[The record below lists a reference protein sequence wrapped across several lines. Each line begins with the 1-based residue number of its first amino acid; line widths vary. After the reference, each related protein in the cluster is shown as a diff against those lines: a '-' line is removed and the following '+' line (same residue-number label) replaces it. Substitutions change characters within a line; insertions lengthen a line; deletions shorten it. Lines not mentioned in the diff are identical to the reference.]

1 MKSKYW
7 ILLNMQMLRYWNPLF
22 FHREKSGKGSRK
34 NLAVGVGIAVVGMV
48 TMLYSGMAAY
58 GYTQMGAAHMI
69 PRLMSSLSAWMTFLF
84 LFLKSEGALFGCKD
98 FDLMGSLPVGTA
110 VIAAVRVT
118 FAYLTGLFIS
128 FLIMLPAFA
137 VYAIYER
144 AGAGEFLLLLVL
156 IFTIPILPTVLALFL
171 GTVVLTLTSR
181 FPFRHF
187 FSLLLNLGLLSVFLL
202 WTTRFSFQVQSP
214 EALADFG
221 IMLAELCA
229 HIYPPGYLAVSFFEG
244 RGIWGFLLY
253 QVVSVGILTAFFFLV
268 GTFYIQIEGMLASF
282 RQRKR
287 KKVEVGKR
295 NTIFMALYKKELRR
309 LFTCTIYAMNTL
321 VGMLLLV
328 LFGLAVLVMGPE
340 NLERMVDIPGV
351 AAQMQVTIPMIL
363 GMLVCLGSTT
373 APSLSLEGRARWIM
387 CSIPVE
393 PMVIFLSKIAVHLSL
408 SLPCILVS
416 GICILI
422 RFPIRGSDGVLL
434 FAVPMAYSLFAAVF
448 GMYANVKFPNF
459 DWNHEQQ
466 VVKNSM
472 SVMVSVF
479 SGMFLG
485 MVPVFLC
492 MFFPEAGTG
501 ISAGAA
507 ALVMFLSLLCF
518 WKLKKVERVAE

>member
-1 MKSKYW
+1 MKHKYF
-7 ILLNMQMLRYWNPLF
+7 LLLKIQIYRYWNPVLF
-22 FHREKSGKGSRK
+22 PQNLHNQKRRK

-98 FDLMGSLPVGTA
+98 FDLLGSLPVGTA

-128 FLIMLPAFA
+128 FLIMLPAFV
-137 VYAIYER
+137 VYAICER
-144 AGAGEFLLLLVL
+144 VGAGELLLLLVL
-156 IFTIPILPTVLALFL
+156 IFTVPVIPTFLALFL

-181 FPFRHF
+181 LPFRHF
-187 FSLLLNLGLLSVFLL
+187 FSLLLNLGLLSAFLL
-202 WTTRFSFQVQSP
+202 WTTRFSVQVQSP

-221 IMLAELCA
+221 IMLAELCV

-253 QVVSVGILTAFFFLV
+253 QAVSAALLAAFLFLV

-282 RQRKR
+282 RRRKR
-287 KKVEVGKR
+287 KKVEVGR
-295 NTIFMALYKKELRR
+295 SNSIFMALYKKELRR

-321 VGMLLLV
+321 AGMLLLV
-328 LFGLAVLVMGPE
+328 LFGLAALLMGPE
-340 NLERMVDIPGV
+340 NLERMVDIPGA

-363 GMLVCLGSTT
+363 GMLVSLGSTT

-387 CSIPVE
+387 ASIPVE
-393 PMVIFLSKIAVHLSL
+393 PMVIFKSKIAVHLSL
-408 SLPCILVS
+408 SLPCILLS

-434 FAVPMAYSLFAAVF
+434 FAVPMEYSLFAAVF
-448 GMYANVKFPNF
+448 GMYANVKFPSYE
-459 DWNHEQQ
+459 WTHEQQ

-507 ALVMFLSLLCF
+507 ALVLLLSLLCF